1 MKEKSYRLIGT
12 YKISHKE
19 GRGHNPQTFSKCAP
33 RDAIPA
39 YHEILLRP
47 TVSHYPVSQ
56 AKKRI
61 DRILTTLK
69 GVRQSIHQTE
79 NMILI

>member
-1 MKEKSYRLIGT
+1 MKEKSYRFIGT

-19 GRGHNPQTFSKCAP
+19 DRCHNSQPFSKCTL
-33 RDAIPA
+33 RDAILA
-39 YHEILLRP
+39 YHEMLLRL
-47 TVSHYPVSQ
+47 TVSHYPESQ

-69 GVRQSIHQTE
+69 GVQQ
-79 NMILI
+79 